1 MEYAFAKS
9 IAFVLLQIIRVC
21 NKMKI
26 LHIPN
31 ELHLNYEGKARCL
44 QARVDQ
50 FRQVFESSLVLF
62 IIYIFSPK
70 I

>member
-9 IAFVLLQIIRVC
+9 IAFVLSQIINVC

-31 ELHLNYEGKARCL
+31 ELHLKYEGKARCL

-50 FRQVFESSLVLF
+50 FSQFLKIFTSIF
-62 IIYIFSPK
+62 YNIYF
-70 I
+70 